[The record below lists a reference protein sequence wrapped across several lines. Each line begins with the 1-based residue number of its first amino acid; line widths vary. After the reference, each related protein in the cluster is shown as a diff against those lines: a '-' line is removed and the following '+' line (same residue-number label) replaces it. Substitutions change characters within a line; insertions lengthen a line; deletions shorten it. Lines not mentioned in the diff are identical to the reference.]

1 MKITKEM
8 AKNAVAYINEHSF
21 SASAYSYED
30 SNGEIK
36 VYLQIDD
43 FDFELSNIPVL
54 YRIFPFSLCNLPC
67 IYDTELYPRS
77 PMTL

>member
-1 MKITKEM
+1 MTITKEM

-21 SASAYSYED
+21 SASSYSYED

-43 FDFELSNIPVL
+43 FDFELSKDEIINRSIL
-54 YRIFPFSLCNLPC
+54 WLEEQKELLC
-67 IYDTELYPRS
+67 EE
-77 PMTL
+77 

>member
-21 SASAYSYED
+21 SASVYSYED

-43 FDFELSNIPVL
+43 FDFELSKDEIINRSIL
-54 YRIFPFSLCNLPC
+54 WLEEQKELLC
-67 IYDTELYPRS
+67 EE
-77 PMTL
+77 

>member
-30 SNGEIK
+30 SKGEIK
-36 VYLQIDD
+36 VYLQIEDV
-43 FDFELSNIPVL
+43 DFELSKDEIINRSIHW
-54 YRIFPFSLCNLPC
+54 IEEQK
-67 IYDTELYPRS
+67 ELIREE
-77 PMTL
+77 

>member
-21 SASAYSYED
+21 FASAYSYED

-43 FDFELSNIPVL
+43 FDFELSKDEIINRSIL
-54 YRIFPFSLCNLPC
+54 WLEEQKELLC
-67 IYDTELYPRS
+67 EE
-77 PMTL
+77 

>member
-21 SASAYSYED
+21 SASACSYED

-43 FDFELSNIPVL
+43 FDFELSKDEIINRSIL
-54 YRIFPFSLCNLPC
+54 WLEEQKELLC
-67 IYDTELYPRS
+67 EE
-77 PMTL
+77 

>member
-21 SASAYSYED
+21 SASAYSYEN

-43 FDFELSNIPVL
+43 FDFELSKDEIINRSIL
-54 YRIFPFSLCNLPC
+54 WLEEQKELLC
-67 IYDTELYPRS
+67 EE
-77 PMTL
+77 